1 MGVAPFPAIRR
12 FAGFYRAVNPARVD
26 WRALAFGR
34 AAMAEQE
41 RWALWLPVGL
51 GAGIGIY
58 FALPSEPSLWL
69 ALACMAAALLAAIVA
84 HRNSKA
90 VLRASF
96 ALLAAVLIGFGVAKL
111 RTEWVSASV
120 LMHKTGPAGIDGRV
134 EFAQSHGKGARAVIT
149 LAHVDHLSAQQM
161 PERARISVRSG
172 GEVLEPGAWVHLT
185 AVLMPPPE
193 PASPGDYDFGRAAY
207 YLRLG
212 AVGYAYGK
220 PRAIAPLRAST
231 FGERIDTAVEHLRWN
246 MSARI
251 HRVLPGG
258 DGAIAAAIIT
268 GDRGRIAP
276 DDEQALRDSGLAH
289 VLAIA
294 GLHMALVGLGLFWA
308 VRAVLALFPAIAL
321 NYPIK
326 KWAAGA
332 ALFSAG
338 FYLIIS
344 GASAASTRAFVM
356 LAMMLIAILF
366 DRPALSMRALAFAAT
381 IILLTQPESLLE
393 PGFQMSFAAVA
404 SLIAVAEWERTRP
417 QDYGPRLLPNVRR
430 YLRGIAMTS
439 LIGSLATTPYAA
451 YHFDRATHY
460 SVLGNLGAMPIMGFV
475 TMPAAAI
482 SVILMP
488 FGLDRFPLHVMGWGI
503 DAMLAV
509 GRWVSDLPGAISIVP
524 AWPVSALIL
533 ISLGGLWLVIWR
545 KTWRWLGLA
554 PMMLGLALIL
564 ANKPPDILV
573 ARDGETVA
581 VRLADGK
588 LRFLRPP
595 KDDYSATSWLK
606 RDGDDHTPDKA
617 IAVAGEG
624 AACDYFGCR
633 VLGANGMTIS
643 TISHIG
649 AMPEDCASSDIV
661 ISAIPT
667 RHWCKGP
674 KLVID
679 RFDVARNGAYAI
691 WLGKTMRVET
701 AQSVRGTR
709 PWSTRP
715 KRRRRFSSGG

>member
-1 MGVAPFPAIRR
+1 M
-12 FAGFYRAVNPARVD
+12 
-26 WRALAFGR
+26 ALA
-34 AAMAEQE
+34 EQD

-51 GAGIGIY
+51 GFGIGAY
-58 FALPSEPSLWL
+58 FALPYEPSLWAAIA
-69 ALACMAAALLAAIVA
+69 ALASGLFATIAASRNFNAALRASLAMLAAI
-84 HRNSKA
+84 
-90 VLRASF
+90 
-96 ALLAAVLIGFGVAKL
+96 LIGFGVAKL
-111 RTEWVSASV
+111 RTEFVSAPV
-120 LMHKTGPAGIDGRV
+120 LAHKTGPAGIDGRV
-134 EFAQSHGKGARAVIT
+134 VFAQGHGKGTRAVIA
-149 LAHVDHLSAQQM
+149 LAHVDRLSTEQM

-220 PRAIAPLRAST
+220 PHAIAPLRAST
-231 FGERIDTAVEHLRWN
+231 LGERIDTAVEHLRWK
-246 MSARI
+246 MSAHIRS
-251 HRVLPGG
+251 VLPGG
-258 DGAIAAAIIT
+258 NGAIAAAIIT
-268 GDRGRIAP
+268 GDRGGIAP
-276 DDEQALRDSGLAH
+276 GDEQALRDSGLAH

-326 KWAAGA
+326 KWAALT

-338 FYLIIS
+338 FYLVIS
-344 GASAASTRAFVM
+344 GASAASTRAFIM

-404 SLIAVAEWERTRP
+404 SLIAVAEWERARP
-417 QDYGPRLLPNVRR
+417 QDYGQRLFPNVRR

-475 TMPAAAI
+475 TMPAAAAA
-482 SVILMP
+482 VILMP
-488 FGLDRFPLHVMGWGI
+488 FGLDHWPLYVMGWGI

-509 GRWVSDLPGAISIVP
+509 GRWVSDLPGAVSIVA
-524 AWPVSALIL
+524 AWPIAALIL
-533 ISLGGLWLVIWR
+533 ISLGGLWVVIWR
-545 KTWRWLGLA
+545 KSWRWLGLA
-554 PMMLGLALIL
+554 PMALGFAFIL

-581 VRLADGK
+581 VRLADGS
-588 LRFLRPP
+588 LAFVRPP

-606 RDGDDHTPDKA
+606 RDGDGRTPEKA
-617 IAVAGEG
+617 VATAGEG
-624 AACDYFGCR
+624 VACDYFGCR
-633 VLGANGMTIS
+633 TGVKGMSISAVSHMGAF
-643 TISHIG
+643 
-649 AMPEDCASSDIV
+649 AEDCASSDIV

-667 RHWCKGP
+667 RRWCKGP
-674 KLVID
+674 KFVID
-679 RFDVARNGAYAI
+679 RFDVARNGAYAV
-691 WLGKTMRVET
+691 WLGNNIQIET
-701 AQSVRGTR
+701 AQGIRGER
-709 PWSTRP
+709 PWSERP
-715 KRRRRFSSGG
+715 KRRKRFSSGG